1 MEIREVREP
10 AQPRGSL
17 AGTLAV
23 LLAACLFAT
32 SGTIIKHLI
41 QGYGLPPLTV
51 AAARIALAALMLFVA
66 LGALNR
72 KQLRIQ
78 VRDIP
83 FFLLFGLICVTLF
96 QACWVYA
103 VSLIDVG
110 VATVLNYTAPAWAAL
125 FAWPLLGE
133 RIDRRKGLA
142 LLLTAAGVALIV
154 RIFDADFL
162 SLNVTGLLWGLG
174 SGVTYGLYG
183 IFSRR
188 ALGRYSFWT
197 IITYTFAAG
206 ALFLLATQLVLSL
219 ALTPVEGSAEAS
231 VGGMGTAFVQ
241 PSAVL
246 WLVIL
251 ALFPT
256 VVGYAL
262 YTFGLRFLEA
272 TVAAILATVEPV
284 MAALW
289 ATAFLGEWLTWPQI
303 IGGGL
308 VIAGVIALQR

>member
-1 MEIREVREP
+1 VKDTSRL
-10 AQPRGSL
+10 RGPWV
-17 AGTLAV
+17 GTIAV

-41 QGYGLPPLTV
+41 HGYGLPPLTV
-51 AAARIALAALMLFVA
+51 AAVRIALAALTLFGL
-66 LGALNR
+66 LGALDR
-72 KQLRIQ
+72 KLLR
-78 VRDIP
+78 VRTREIP
-83 FFLLFGLICVTLF
+83 FFLLFGLICVALF

-110 VATVLNYTAPAWAAL
+110 VATALNYTAPAWAAL

-133 RIDRRKGLA
+133 RIDRRKGMA

-154 RIFDADFL
+154 RIFDAQFL
-162 SLNVTGLLWGLG
+162 SLNLTGLLWGLG

-183 IFSRR
+183 IFGRR

-206 ALFLLATQLVLSL
+206 ALFLLVTQSVGRI
-219 ALTPVEGSAEAS
+219 GSAFA
-231 VGGMGTAFVQ
+231 Q
-241 PSAVL
+241 PGAAV

-251 ALFPT
+251 ALVPT
-256 VVGYAL
+256 LGGYAL

-272 TVAAILATVEPV
+272 TAAAILATVEPV

-289 ATAFLGEWLTWPQI
+289 AAIFLGESLTWPQI
-303 IGGGL
+303 IGVGL
-308 VIAGVIALQR
+308 VIAGVIALQLKRR